1 MNIVIF
7 SGGRGNK
14 NLLKSLQEPF
24 PNFLKKVQ
32 VVVNGLDDGASTG
45 AIREMF
51 GDSTH
56 GISDFLKVAVAMSPN
71 EELVNI
77 LNERFP
83 TLTSSDEQLVFSND
97 LYKFLFLD
105 VDLPFM
111 GKYKGVDLLKSTIKK
126 KILFFVDYFY
136 KKDKFMPNLSD
147 FKLGNI
153 VFASMLAEN
162 KLDFQKSL
170 VSFMNFCEVDKNK
183 FEIIQSTETNSYLVG
198 ILKNGSL
205 LPNEAAVV
213 LTRTNDF
220 ISRIYQLPKPL
231 TAADIRNICSIELED
246 KIHFLDKCEEIPEAG
261 EEALK
266 AIKNSSALIYGAGTP
281 YSSLL
286 PSLELKGVADAIKN
300 TKCPKILVA
309 NLVKETSNTISASD
323 LIKSVLKFL
332 EKSIDDKKD
341 FNPSDFITHVVI
353 PDDESNLE
361 VSKNF
366 ISMNIDEIQSN
377 FKWLNIVS
385 ADIRSPH
392 NLEAH
397 DGNKLKECLF
407 NIVNAN

>member
-14 NLLKSLQEPF
+14 NLLKSLQEPY

-32 VVVNGLDDGASTG
+32 VIVNGLDDGASTG

-97 LYKFLFLD
+97 LYNFLFLD

-111 GKYKGVDLLKSTIKK
+111 GKYKDVDLLTSTIKK
-126 KILFFVDYFY
+126 KILFFINYFY

-170 VSFMNFCEVDKNK
+170 ISFMNFCEVDKDK

-246 KIHFLDKCEEIPEAG
+246 KIHFLDKCEEIPKVG

-300 TKCPKILVA
+300 TKGPKILVA

-341 FNPSDFITHVVI
+341 FNPHDFITHVVI
-353 PDDESNLE
+353 PDDKSNLE

>member
-14 NLLKSLQEPF
+14 NLLKSFQES
-24 PNFLKKVQ
+24 NSSFLTKVQ
-32 VVVNGLDDGASTG
+32 VIVNGLDDGASTG

-51 GDSTH
+51 GDNAH

-83 TLTSSDEQLVFSND
+83 TLSSSSEQLAFSND
-97 LYKFLFLD
+97 LYNFLFLD
-105 VDLPFM
+105 VDFPFM
-111 GKYKGVDLLKSTIKK
+111 CKYKDVDILKSTIKK
-126 KILFFVDYFY
+126 KILFFIDYFY

-147 FKLGNI
+147 FKLGNV

-170 VSFMNFCEVDKNK
+170 ISFMNFCDVDIDK
-183 FEIIQSTETNSYLVG
+183 FQIIQSTETNSYLVG

-220 ISRIYQLPKPL
+220 ISRTFQLPKPL
-231 TAADIRNICSIELED
+231 KAADIRNICSIELED
-246 KIHFLDKCEEIPEAG
+246 KIQFLNKCEEIPEVG
-261 EEALK
+261 EEALE

-286 PSLELKGVADAIKN
+286 PSLELKGIADAIKD
-300 TKCPKILVA
+300 TKGPKILVA
-309 NLVKETSNTISASD
+309 NLVKETSNTISAAD

-332 EKSIDDKKD
+332 KKSTDSKQV
-341 FNPSDFITHVVI
+341 FNPHDYITHIVI
-353 PDDESNLE
+353 PEDKSKLGI
-361 VSKNF
+361 SKNF
-366 ISMNIDEIQSN
+366 ISMNIDEIKSN

-392 NLEAH
+392 NEEAH

-407 NIVNAN
+407 NIVNGT